1 MAGREHSSTLQQ
13 KIGLK
18 IYWAW
23 PHPSEQD
30 LDSHTASPSHQEA
43 STSLLSLSTSRHGP
57 QSCLTQWNYEP
68 GPIGPLKMGGSW
80 WRVLTKHG
88 PLEKEMANHF
98 SILTLRTPW
107 TVWKCKKDR
116 TLKDDVPRYIGTQY
130 AAGEEWKKSSG
141 KNEKADPKQK
151 QHLVVEVTG
160 DGSKVWC
167 CKKQYCIETWNGRSM
182 NQGKLEVVKKEMV
195 RININILGISELKWT
210 RIGKFN

>member
-1 MAGREHSSTLQQ
+1 MSRSLWWRHRSTWPAAGSRTWNTAVLGTAGCAGKSPFEGGHHHCHYPTPHHSMASGQTTGREHNPTHQQ

-68 GPIGPLKMGGSW
+68 GPIGPPKMGGSW

-107 TVWKCKKDR
+107 TVWKCKKEDIER
-116 TLKDDVPRYIGTQY
+116 WCSQVHRYPI
-130 AAGEEWKKSSG
+130 
-141 KNEKADPKQK
+141 
-151 QHLVVEVTG
+151 
-160 DGSKVWC
+160 C
-167 CKKQYCIETWNGRSM
+167 CWRR
-182 NQGKLEVVKKEMV
+182 VKK
-195 RININILGISELKWT
+195 
-210 RIGKFN
+210 